1 MIEVTQTAIQEI
13 KNFFADKDVMPI
25 RVFVASG
32 GWAGPSVAL
41 ALDEQ
46 KDTDEVFEVDGFK
59 FIAEK
64 EFLKQASPVKIDFM
78 STGFKVD
85 SNIDLGPSGCSSCG
99 TDEGCA
105 V

>member
-1 MIEVTQTAIQEI
+1 MIEVTEVAVEEI
-13 KNFFADKDVMPI
+13 KNFFTDKEIMPI

-32 GWAGPSVAL
+32 GWAGPSIAL

-46 KDTDEVFEVDGFK
+46 KDSDECVEIGGIK

-64 EFLKQASPVKIDFM
+64 EFLKQAAPVKIDFI

-85 SNIDLGPSGCSSCG
+85 SNIDLGGGGCSSCG
-99 TDEGCA
+99 SGGSCA